1 MPSDSPPDSKLHRSP
16 AEALIVENVHKKFG
30 DLEVLRG
37 VSLEA
42 HEGDVLSIIGA
53 SGSGKSTFLRC
64 INLLEQPNEGELR
77 ISGEQV
83 KFTMKRGQRVPADMK
98 QVERLRS
105 KLGMVFQSFNLWS
118 HMNVMQNVMEVPVQ
132 VLGVSKSE
140 AAERA
145 EHYLNRVGLWEKRD
159 SYPAYLSGGQQQ
171 RAAIARALA
180 IQPRV
185 MLFDE
190 PTSALDPE
198 LVGEVLKVIQDL
210 ANEGRTM
217 ILVTHEMKFARDVS
231 TQVIFL
237 HEGRVEEQG
246 TPQQVFYEPSSERCR
261 AFVSSIH

>member
-1 MPSDSPPDSKLHRSP
+1 MSSDTPSDFKLHRSP
-16 AEALIVENVHKKFG
+16 AEALIVENIHKKF
-30 DLEVLRG
+30 DDTEVLRG

-64 INLLEQPNEGELR
+64 INLLEQPDEGELR
-77 ISGEQV
+77 IGGEQI
-83 KFTMKRGQRVPADMK
+83 KFVVKRGKRIPADMK

-118 HMNVMQNVMEVPVQ
+118 HMNVLQNVMEVPVQ
-132 VLGVSKSE
+132 VLGVSKAE
-140 AAERA
+140 AQERA

-159 SYPAYLSGGQQQ
+159 AYPAYLSGGQQQ
-171 RAAIARALA
+171 RAGIARALA

-237 HEGRVEEQG
+237 HEGRVEERG
-246 TPQQVFYEPSSERCR
+246 TPQQVFYEPESDRCR
-261 AFVSSIH
+261 SFVSSIH